1 MIRLQA
7 ALRRGRTRKKPLHI
21 WRYLRNFKFNSILIR
36 NFLLMVL
43 LIALPV
49 FGLSMFYNVYARQIL
64 QTEISNSNLNSLYR
78 SSDMVETLF
87 KELRSFS
94 YNLSVSADTNKFV
107 YMDRDEIISSGLAS
121 NLYET
126 IKFYT
131 MTYEYVDSVYIY
143 SEVNNQ
149 ILYKNLDSSSEINS
163 LDAIKD
169 KTWLATY
176 KSMGNQ
182 SFLIQS
188 RRKNDYYPYYITL
201 ICPIKSQSETV
212 GAVVV
217 NVNIEGLGKLIG
229 SNGNVTQKMF
239 ILDDAMQLY
248 YSSDYNIM
256 GSQNQ
261 APGYLD
267 FLKKT
272 KGDFSKAVQIDGQ
285 ETIVSRVKSTDYSL
299 NYVFVSPM
307 AVYEG
312 KTTQMNSV
320 LFQVTLFA
328 LLVSLVISY
337 LLTLKSFEPV
347 RSIMDVME
355 NPTPLEGDYISDDR
369 HSNEVKYITNLVRKT
384 RDQNDRLKLE
394 LEERLEKL
402 NNAQLR
408 ALQNQIDPHFLY
420 NTLDTINWM
429 AIEKM
434 GGQNE
439 VSAMISTL
447 AQLLRKSLQRASFLV
462 TVREEIEHAKLYVK
476 ILELR
481 YRDKLSVHWN
491 ISEEILDCK
500 TVKLSI
506 QPLVENA
513 LSHGLGAKRYQ
524 GNIYINGVLMGET
537 AVISVEDD
545 GIGMD
550 ENERQELNLHLK
562 TEYQFDDRHVGIRNV
577 NQRFKLLFG
586 DKYGVVISPG
596 SSGTGLAV
604 TIVFPFRADT

>member
-1 MIRLQA
+1 M
-7 ALRRGRTRKKPLHI
+7 HI
-21 WRYLRNFKFNSILIR
+21 WTYLRNYKFNSILIR
-36 NFLLMVL
+36 NSAII
-43 LIALPV
+43 IALVVLPTFV
-49 FGLSMFYNVYARQIL
+49 LNMFYSMYTRQIL
-64 QTEISNSNLNSLYR
+64 QSEISNSNLNSLYR

-107 YMDRDEIISSGLAS
+107 YMSRDEILSSGLAA

-131 MTYEYVDSVYIY
+131 MTYEYLDSVYIY
-143 SEVNNQ
+143 SEANNQ
-149 ILYKNLDSSSEINS
+149 ILFRNADTSMQINNI
-163 LDAIKD
+163 DNVTD
-169 KTWLATY
+169 KTWLPTY
-176 KSMGNQ
+176 KAMGSQ
-182 SFLIQS
+182 DFVIQS

-212 GAVVV
+212 GAVVL
-217 NVNIEGLGKLIG
+217 NINIEGLGKLIG
-229 SNGNVTQKMF
+229 SNSNVTQNLF
-239 ILDDAMQLY
+239 ILDDTMQLY
-248 YSSDYNIM
+248 YSNDYQIM

-267 FLKKT
+267 FLKKL
-272 KGDFSKAVQIDGQ
+272 KGNVSKAVSINGQ
-285 ETIVSRVKSTDYSL
+285 ETIVSRVKSPSYSL
-299 NYVFVSPM
+299 SYVFVSPM
-307 AVYEG
+307 TIYEG
-312 KTTQMNSV
+312 RTTQMNKIM
-320 LFQVTLFA
+320 FQVA
-328 LLVSLVISY
+328 AIALVISLFISY
-337 LLTLKSFEPV
+337 LITLKSFEPV
-347 RSIMDVME
+347 RNIMDVVE
-355 NPTPLEGDYISDDR
+355 NPAPLEGDYISDDR

-384 RDQNDRLKLE
+384 RDQNNKLKME

-402 NNAQLR
+402 NNAQLL

-429 AIEKM
+429 AIEKT
-434 GGQNE
+434 GGQND

-447 AQLLRKSLQRASFLV
+447 AQLLRNSLQRASYLV

-481 YRDKLSVHWN
+481 YKDKLTVHWN
-491 ISEEILDCK
+491 ISKEIMDCK

-524 GNIYINGVLMGET
+524 GNIYINGVLMRGT

-545 GIGMD
+545 GVGMD
-550 ENERQELNLHLK
+550 ENDRQELNLHLK

-586 DKYGVVISPG
+586 EKYGVVISPR

-604 TIVFPFRADT
+604 TIVFPYHTEN